1 MSLDSVELVM
11 RIERE
16 FNVDIPDEDA
26 RALATVGDM
35 ASFLLR
41 AFAQQRASGLAV
53 PSWTSDTLLDALKD
67 IIVDEVGIKRDLI
80 TADAR
85 FVRDLGIN

>member
-1 MSLDSVELVM
+1 MGLDSVELVM

-16 FNVDIPDEDA
+16 FDVAIPDEDA
-26 RALATVGDM
+26 RAIATVGDM
-35 ASFLLR
+35 VAFLLR
-41 AFAQQRASGLAV
+41 ALAQKRASGLEV
-53 PSWTSDTLLDALKD
+53 PSWSSDTLLDALKD

-80 TADAR
+80 TAEAR